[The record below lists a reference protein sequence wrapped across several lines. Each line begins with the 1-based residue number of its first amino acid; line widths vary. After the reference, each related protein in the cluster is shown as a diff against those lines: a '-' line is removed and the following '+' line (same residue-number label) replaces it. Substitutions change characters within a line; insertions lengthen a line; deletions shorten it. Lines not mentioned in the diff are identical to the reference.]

1 MRSLRLLAP
10 SLLIAALAAADPA
23 PVAVV
28 RLADGKDLLAH
39 WDTSVFGKVWADP
52 ACERVRAMWAEQMAK
67 AKAEVGF
74 PPVEV
79 IEAMNSA
86 RLAVVAKGVD
96 ATKPAGIAQIDF
108 GALTDAIWLKATSE
122 AKGEPAT
129 VAGAD
134 AALSHTDDDGLRAVA
149 ARFGSAVAMTFNQP
163 DPSKPNA
170 LPKADADLMAD
181 LRLDGIVDMVRA
193 IGVAAGQNND
203 ASVAAMEKQL
213 AELGITR
220 LTYRMSIVPEGI
232 LERIE
237 TDSKTNPG
245 MIPVD
250 RSVLGLLPSATMMA
264 IGFGFDGKA
273 YWAANHGQ
281 FAASAMEAQTKLGNP
296 VTIEHAFDAMDA
308 LLRDAGIEAGVEEL
322 VSSFKGTIVFA
333 LQPGSPFP
341 ALTFAVPRSKQIDQA
356 IAVGAKQI
364 EAGLPA
370 EGQSTLVSI
379 PNSPVPLNIGL
390 AKDHWVFT
398 TDPMLASDWI
408 AGTPGGW
415 LDSKAMTTLISK
427 APKDAYVLGA
437 SDTPAVIRMIN
448 GYIGMALGFAKDMP
462 PADRQAI
469 LGAVNRLAAQAST
482 GYLYAG
488 SGGLGQVFEGRG
500 IVGVMAGPVALGVGV
515 GATAALMNKHHE
527 PEVVFA
533 PVADP
538 KVAMVNLKSGIFPA
552 EIQFQAGGYIDSDND
567 GIGEHGLLAELGGVS
582 PVGNDKRLHLL
593 DDDLANG
600 NKDGWNYQVYLPL
613 NDHEALGELA
623 DEKGRQANE
632 LSDLQERQ
640 WVAYAWPAEGE
651 TGTML
656 AITQDGMLFET
667 PWQGG
672 YPEWYELYGE
682 PNWSGTPTWEKYG
695 AAQPHD
701 QDQAADPVQ
710 PVPAAKPTGEPLY

>member
-1 MRSLRLLAP
+1 MRSFRLLAP

-23 PVAVV
+23 PVAEV
-28 RLADGKDLLAH
+28 RLADGKDLIAH
-39 WDTSVFGKVWADP
+39 WDASVFGKVWADP
-52 ACERVRAMWAEQMAK
+52 ACERVRAMWAEQMEK

-74 PPVEV
+74 TPIEV

-86 RLAVVAKGVD
+86 RIAMVAKGVD
-96 ATKPAGIAQIDF
+96 ATKPAGSAQIDF
-108 GALTDAIWLKATSE
+108 GALTEAIWLKATSE

-134 AALSHTDDDGLRAVA
+134 AAMQHEQDGMRAVA
-149 ARFGSAVAMTFNQP
+149 AKFGSAVVMTFNQQ
-163 DPSKPNA
+163 DPTKPGA
-170 LPKADADLMAD
+170 LPKADADLIAD
-181 LRLDGIVDMVRA
+181 LRLDGIVDMMKA
-193 IGVAAGQNND
+193 IGAASGQNND
-203 ASVAAMEKQL
+203 ATIAAMEKQL
-213 AELGITR
+213 AELGVTR
-220 LTYRMSIVPEGI
+220 MTYRISIVPEGI
-232 LERIE
+232 LERLE
-237 TDSKTNPG
+237 TDSRTNPG

-250 RSVLGLLPSATMMA
+250 RAVLGLLPSATMMA
-264 IGFGFDGKA
+264 VGFGFDGKA
-273 YWAANHGQ
+273 YWAANQGQ
-281 FAASAMEAQTKLGNP
+281 FAASAMEAQNKMGNQ
-296 VTIEHAFDAMDA
+296 VTIEHAFDAMDVM
-308 LLRDAGIEAGVEEL
+308 LHEAGIEAGVADL

-341 ALTFAVPRSKQIDQA
+341 ALTFAIPRSKQIDQA
-356 IAVGAKQI
+356 IGVGAKQI
-364 EAGLPA
+364 EAELPT

-415 LDSKAMTTLISK
+415 MDSKAMTTLTAK

-437 SDTPAVIRMIN
+437 SDTPAVIRMLN

-469 LGAVNRLAAQAST
+469 LGAVNRLAAKAST

-500 IVGVMAGPVALGVGV
+500 LVGVMAGPVAVGV
-515 GATAALMNKHHE
+515 GAGVTTALMNKRNE

-538 KVAMVNLKSGIFPA
+538 KVALTNLKAGIFPA

-567 GIGEHGLLAELGGVS
+567 GIGEHALLAELGGVS
-582 PVGNDKRLHLL
+582 PVGKDKRLSLL
-593 DDDLANG
+593 DEDLANG
-600 NKDGWNYQVYLPL
+600 FKDGWNYQVHLPL
-613 NDHEALGELA
+613 NDHDALGELA
-623 DEKGRQANE
+623 DENGRQANE
-632 LSDLQERQ
+632 MSDVQERH

-656 AITQDGMLFET
+656 AITQDGTVFEA

-672 YPEWYELYGE
+672 YPEWFELYGE

-695 AAQPHD
+695 TAAKAAVE
-701 QDQAADPVQ
+701 QDDGQAAPA
-710 PVPAAKPTGEPLY
+710 PAAKPTGEPLY